1 MRERKKDIPEL
12 VNYFLVQ
19 SCDEHNRRAP
29 RISPDALRILT
40 DHDWSGN
47 VRELKSLVNRLVIF
61 LEKETIDDLDVL
73 ALLDEEPQAPI
84 GLGFREAMN
93 HYEKKIIVSA
103 LIANNWNVTDTAGLL
118 QLDRSNLHKKMQKLG
133 ILRNI
138 SDS

>member
-19 SCDEHNRRAP
+19 SCDEHNRRVP
-29 RISPDALRILT
+29 RLSPEALRILT
-40 DHDWSGN
+40 DHDWPGN

-84 GLGFREAMN
+84 RLGFREAMN

-118 QLDRSNLHKKMQKLG
+118 QLDRSNLH
-133 ILRNI
+133 
-138 SDS
+138 